1 MKHHEKCNSQQNT
14 SINGSNNNKQ
24 EKAKSDKYSTSKPEN
39 KKDHKQK
46 SVIILGESMIKH
58 VNG

>member
-1 MKHHEKCNSQQNT
+1 MKNVLFNKTQVLVVLITTKGDKS
-14 SINGSNNNKQ
+14 SI
-24 EKAKSDKYSTSKPEN
+24 SKTVN

-58 VNG
+58 VIG